1 MCSDKTS
8 NLTSFWK
15 LGLKSILMTIVE
27 VKNVFR
33 PTDFPGGKIQSIS
46 TTCSS
51 LISFFQALR
60 CVNTD
65 IIDVNTKNVT
75 WWACSCLRQMMKAT
89 NNKSVLFF
97 PRAREEIDLLDP
109 FHCRYLHLRWAGYF
123 VFGKTFY
130 QSHQRN

>member
-15 LGLKSILMTIVE
+15 LGLNSILMTIVE

-33 PTDFPGGKIQSIS
+33 PTDFPGWKIQSI
-46 TTCSS
+46 TCS
-51 LISFFQALR
+51 LLMSFFKALS

-75 WWACSCLRQMMKAT
+75 CWACSCVRQMMKAT
-89 NNKSVLFF
+89 NNKNVLFF
-97 PRAREEIDLLDP
+97 PRFREEIDLLDP

-123 VFGKTFY
+123 FFGKTSY